1 MNLLVVESPAKAKTI
16 NKYLGNDF
24 EVIATVGH
32 FRDLAKKDGVKVTE
46 DYSDVELNWET
57 TSAGL
62 QMLENIEKKAEGY
75 EKIYLATDPDRE
87 GEAITWHLV
96 KSLEKKIDKNKFERI
111 TFNEITKNAVIKSFD
126 EARKV
131 DDNLVSAYLA
141 RRSLD
146 YLAGYS
152 LSPVLWRKMPGS
164 RSAGRV
170 QSVAVRLIYE
180 KEIEIEQFEPE
191 KFYKLNIH
199 GEVNGAKLD
208 TTITTLE
215 GQKVDKLFFKDEDL
229 ANKAKNYLNTN
240 NFFIKKIDEKTISR
254 KPKAPFNTSSLQ
266 QTANSQLNFSASQT
280 MTIAQG
286 LYMGVDINKE
296 TIALIT
302 YMRTDSITLSK
313 DSIDIIRE
321 NISKDYGSKYIPEK
335 AIEYKSRKK
344 NAQEAHEA
352 IRPTD
357 ISIKP
362 DDIKEFLNEDQFKLY
377 DLIWKRTIASQM
389 TSAETNQNTLKIECK
404 EQNITLKATLGKLI
418 FDGYKKVYNVQEE
431 DEEQIISLLD
441 NLKENDIY
449 KVDEVEVLESFTSP
463 PSRYTDASL
472 VKKLEELEIGR
483 PSTYASIIQTIV
495 NRGYVLKSGKSF
507 ILNDRGRVV
516 NVFLCNYFKKFLE
529 YKFTADLENQLDD
542 VAADKAEWKNI
553 VLNFWKDFEFFIN
566 EVMGKPNREV
576 IDVINDELSPVIF
589 KKIGGDV
596 DIKCSSW
603 ANLTKNCDG
612 NLGVKVGKMGGFIGC
627 SNYPDCKFTI
637 SIGAFVKEVNPKN
650 REGDEIITFPRTLGV
665 DADSKRD
672 IAVHLGPYGYYLQL
686 GKDTDEEKPKRV
698 TLPKSYD
705 QNTIGMNIASQLIKL
720 PITLGVYP
728 DTEEP
733 VIANIGAY
741 GPYVKYT
748 EKKMNNDIEI
758 NQDIFASLGKRFDV
772 LEITLEQAIELINI
786 KKNKPTN
793 KVREIGTLK
802 RRRQRANLYKGKSG
816 KYYFKI
822 GIMNYKIPPEF
833 DGENLTIEDVEKILK
848 TNR

>member
-57 TSAGL
+57 TTAGMK
-62 QMLENIEKKAEGY
+62 MLNSIEKKAEGY

-111 TFNEITKNAVIKSFD
+111 TFNEITKNAVINSFK
-126 EARKV
+126 ESRKV

-191 KFYKLNIH
+191 KFYKINVH
-199 GEVNGAKLD
+199 GEINGAKLD
-208 TTITTLE
+208 TSITSLD
-215 GQKVDKLFFKDEDL
+215 GQKVDKLFFKNEAL
-229 ANKAKNYLNTN
+229 SEKAKNYLNN
-240 NFFIKKIDEKTISR
+240 NKFFIRKIDEKTISR
-254 KPKAPFNTSSLQ
+254 KPKAPFNTSTLQ

-286 LYMGVDINKE
+286 LYMGIDINKE

-313 DSIDIIRE
+313 DSIDTIRK
-321 NISKDYGSKYIPEK
+321 NISEQYGDKYLPDK
-335 AIEYKSRKK
+335 PIEYKSRKK

-362 DDIKEFLNEDQFKLY
+362 ESIKDYLSEEQFKLY
-377 DLIWKRTIASQM
+377 DLIWKRTLASQM
-389 TSAETNQNTLKIECK
+389 TSAETNQNTLQIDCEEK
-404 EQNITLKATLGKLI
+404 NITLKATLGKLI
-418 FDGYKKVYNVQEE
+418 FDGYKKVYNLQED
-431 DEEQIISLLD
+431 DEEQIISLLE
-441 NLKENDIY
+441 NIKENDKYI
-449 KVDEVEVLESFTSP
+449 VSEVETLESYTSP

-576 IDVINDELSPVIF
+576 IDVINEELSPVIF
-589 KKIGGDV
+589 RKIGGDI

-603 ANLTKNCDG
+603 ANTENCEG

-627 SNYPDCKFTI
+627 SNYPECKFTI

-650 REGDEIITFPRTLGV
+650 REGDEIITFPRTLGI
-665 DADSKRD
+665 DADSKKE

-686 GKDTDEEKPKRV
+686 GKETDEDKPKRV

-720 PITLGVYP
+720 PITLGNFP
-728 DTEEP
+728 NSEDP

-741 GPYVKYT
+741 GPYVKY
-748 EKKMNNDIEI
+748 
-758 NQDIFASLGKRFDV
+758 QDIFASLGRKYDV
-772 LEITLEQAIELINI
+772 LEIDLDQAVELITI

-793 KVREIGTLK
+793 KVREIGVLK
-802 RRRQRANLYKGKSG
+802 RRKQRANLYKGKSG
-816 KYYFKI
+816 KFYFKI
-822 GIMNYKIPPEF
+822 GIMNYKIPPEY

-848 TNR
+848 ANR

>member
-57 TSAGL
+57 TTAGMK
-62 QMLENIEKKAEGY
+62 MLDSIEKKAEGY

-111 TFNEITKNAVIKSFD
+111 TFNEITKNAVINSFK
-126 EARKV
+126 ESRKV

-191 KFYKLNIH
+191 KFYKINVH
-199 GEVNGAKLD
+199 GEINGAKLD
-208 TTITTLE
+208 TSITSLD
-215 GQKVDKLFFKDEDL
+215 GQKVDKLFFKNEAL
-229 ANKAKNYLNTN
+229 AEKAKNYLNN
-240 NFFIKKIDEKTISR
+240 NKFFIRKIDEKTISR
-254 KPKAPFNTSSLQ
+254 KPKAPFNTSTLQ

-286 LYMGVDINKE
+286 LYMGIDINKE

-313 DSIDIIRE
+313 DSIDTIRK
-321 NISKDYGSKYIPEK
+321 NISEQYGDKYLPDK
-335 AIEYKSRKK
+335 PIEYKSRKK

-362 DDIKEFLNEDQFKLY
+362 ESIKDYLSEEQFKLY
-377 DLIWKRTIASQM
+377 DLIWKRTLASQM
-389 TSAETNQNTLKIECK
+389 TSAETNQNTLQIDCEEK
-404 EQNITLKATLGKLI
+404 NITLKATLGKLI
-418 FDGYKKVYNVQEE
+418 FDGYKKVYNLQED
-431 DEEQIISLLD
+431 DEEQIISLLE
-441 NLKENDIY
+441 NIKENDKYI
-449 KVDEVEVLESFTSP
+449 VSEVETLESYTSP

-576 IDVINDELSPVIF
+576 IDVINEELSPVIF
-589 KKIGGDV
+589 KKIGGDI

-603 ANLTKNCDG
+603 ANTENCEG

-627 SNYPDCKFTI
+627 SNYPECKFTI
-637 SIGAFVKEVNPKN
+637 SIGAFIKEVNPKN
-650 REGDEIITFPRTLGV
+650 REGDEIITFPRTLGI
-665 DADSKRD
+665 DADSKKE

-686 GKDTDEEKPKRV
+686 GKDTDEDKPKRV

-720 PITLGVYP
+720 PITLGNFP
-728 DTEEP
+728 NSEDP

-741 GPYVKYT
+741 GPYVKY
-748 EKKMNNDIEI
+748 
-758 NQDIFASLGKRFDV
+758 QDIFASLGRKYDV
-772 LEITLEQAIELINI
+772 LEINLDQAVELITI

-793 KVREIGTLK
+793 KVREIGVLK
-802 RRRQRANLYKGKSG
+802 RRKQRANLYKGKSG
-816 KYYFKI
+816 KFYFKI
-822 GIMNYKIPPEF
+822 GIMNYKIPPEY

-848 TNR
+848 ANR

>member
-57 TSAGL
+57 TTAGMK
-62 QMLENIEKKAEGY
+62 MLDSIEKKAEGY

-111 TFNEITKNAVIKSFD
+111 TFNEITKNAVINSFK
-126 EARKV
+126 ESRKV

-191 KFYKLNIH
+191 KFYKINVH
-199 GEVNGAKLD
+199 GEINGAKLD
-208 TTITTLE
+208 TSITSLD
-215 GQKVDKLFFKDEDL
+215 GQKVDKLFFKNEAL
-229 ANKAKNYLNTN
+229 AEKAKNYLNN
-240 NFFIKKIDEKTISR
+240 NKFFIRKIDEKTISR
-254 KPKAPFNTSSLQ
+254 KPKAPFNTSTLQ

-286 LYMGVDINKE
+286 LYMGIDINKE

-313 DSIDIIRE
+313 DSIDTIRK
-321 NISKDYGSKYIPEK
+321 NISEKYGDKYLPDK
-335 AIEYKSRKK
+335 PIEYKSRKK

-357 ISIKP
+357 ISIEP
-362 DDIKEFLNEDQFKLY
+362 ESIKDYLSEEQFKLY
-377 DLIWKRTIASQM
+377 DLIWKRTLASQM
-389 TSAETNQNTLKIECK
+389 TSAETNQNTLQIDCEEK
-404 EQNITLKATLGKLI
+404 NITLKATLGKLI
-418 FDGYKKVYNVQEE
+418 FDGYKKVYNLQED
-431 DEEQIISLLD
+431 DEEQIISLLE
-441 NLKENDIY
+441 NIKENDKYIVSE
-449 KVDEVEVLESFTSP
+449 VDTLESYTSP

-576 IDVINDELSPVIF
+576 IDVINEELSPVIF
-589 KKIGGDV
+589 KKIGGDI

-603 ANLTKNCDG
+603 ANTENCEG

-627 SNYPDCKFTI
+627 SNYPECKFTI

-650 REGDEIITFPRTLGV
+650 REGDEIITFPRTLGI
-665 DADSKRD
+665 DADSKKE

-686 GKDTDEEKPKRV
+686 GKETDEDKPKRV

-720 PITLGVYP
+720 PITLGNFP
-728 DTEEP
+728 NSEDP

-741 GPYVKYT
+741 GPYVKY
-748 EKKMNNDIEI
+748 
-758 NQDIFASLGKRFDV
+758 QDIFASLGRKYDV
-772 LEITLEQAIELINI
+772 LEIDLDQAVELITI

-793 KVREIGTLK
+793 KVREIGVLK
-802 RRRQRANLYKGKSG
+802 RRKQRANLYKGKSG
-816 KYYFKI
+816 KFYFKI
-822 GIMNYKIPPEF
+822 GIMNYKIPPEY

-848 TNR
+848 ANR

>member
-57 TSAGL
+57 TTAGMK
-62 QMLENIEKKAEGY
+62 MLDSIEKKAEGY

-111 TFNEITKNAVIKSFD
+111 TFNEITKNAVINSFK
-126 EARKV
+126 ESRKV

-191 KFYKLNIH
+191 KFYKINVH
-199 GEVNGAKLD
+199 GEINGAKLD
-208 TTITTLE
+208 TSITSLD
-215 GQKVDKLFFKDEDL
+215 GQKVDKLFFKNEAL
-229 ANKAKNYLNTN
+229 AEKAKNYLNN
-240 NFFIKKIDEKTISR
+240 NKFFIRKIDEKTISR
-254 KPKAPFNTSSLQ
+254 KPKAPFNTSTLQ

-286 LYMGVDINKE
+286 LYMGIDINKE

-313 DSIDIIRE
+313 DSIDTIRK
-321 NISKDYGSKYIPEK
+321 NISEQYGDKYLPDK
-335 AIEYKSRKK
+335 PIEYKSRKK

-362 DDIKEFLNEDQFKLY
+362 ESIKDYLSEEQFKLY
-377 DLIWKRTIASQM
+377 DLIWKRTLASQM
-389 TSAETNQNTLKIECK
+389 TSAETNQNTLQIDCEEK
-404 EQNITLKATLGKLI
+404 NITLKATLGKLI
-418 FDGYKKVYNVQEE
+418 FDGYKKVYNLQED
-431 DEEQIISLLD
+431 DEEQIISLLE
-441 NLKENDIY
+441 NIKENDKYI
-449 KVDEVEVLESFTSP
+449 VSEVETLESYTSP

-576 IDVINDELSPVIF
+576 IDVINEELSPVIF
-589 KKIGGDV
+589 KKIGGDI

-603 ANLTKNCDG
+603 ANTENCEG

-627 SNYPDCKFTI
+627 SNYPECKFTI

-650 REGDEIITFPRTLGV
+650 REGDEIITFPRTLGI
-665 DADSKRD
+665 DADSKKE

-686 GKDTDEEKPKRV
+686 GKDTDEDKPKRV

-720 PITLGVYP
+720 PITLGNFP
-728 DTEEP
+728 NSEDP
-733 VIANIGAY
+733 VVANIGAY
-741 GPYVKYT
+741 GPYVKY
-748 EKKMNNDIEI
+748 
-758 NQDIFASLGKRFDV
+758 QDIFASLGRKYDV
-772 LEITLEQAIELINI
+772 LEINLDQAVELITI

-793 KVREIGTLK
+793 KVREIGVLK
-802 RRRQRANLYKGKSG
+802 RRKQRANLYKGKSG
-816 KYYFKI
+816 KFYFKI
-822 GIMNYKIPPEF
+822 GIMNYKIPPEY

-848 TNR
+848 ANR

>member
-32 FRDLAKKDGVKVTE
+32 FRDLAKKDGVRVTE

-57 TSAGL
+57 TTAGL
-62 QMLENIEKKAEGY
+62 KMLENIEKKANGY

-96 KSLEKKIDKNKFERI
+96 KSLEKNIDRNKFKRI
-111 TFNEITKNAVIKSFD
+111 TFNEITKNAVIKSF
-126 EARKV
+126 EQARQV
-131 DDNLVSAYLA
+131 DNNLVSAYLA

-191 KFYKLNIH
+191 KFYKLNVYGQI
-199 GEVNGAKLD
+199 NGAKLE
-208 TTITTLE
+208 TSITTLD
-215 GQKVDKLFFKDEDL
+215 GQKVDKLFFKSEEL
-229 ANKAKNYLNTN
+229 ANKAKKYLNSN
-240 NFFIKKIDEKTISR
+240 NFFIKKIDEKTIFR
-254 KPKAPFNTSSLQ
+254 KPRAPFNTSTLQ

-313 DSIDIIRE
+313 DSISSIRE
-321 NISKDYGSKYIPEK
+321 NIEKDYGLKYLPK
-335 AIEYKSRKK
+335 DAIEYKSKKK

-362 DDIKEFLNEDQFKLY
+362 DDIKDSLSEEQFKLY

-389 TSAETNQNTLKIECK
+389 SNAETNQNTLQIECD
-404 EQNITLKATLGKLI
+404 ENNITLKATLGKLI
-418 FDGYKKVYNVQEE
+418 FDGYKKVYSLQEE
-431 DEEQIISLLD
+431 DEDQIVSLLE
-441 NLKENDIY
+441 NLKEKDKY
-449 KVDEVEVLESFTSP
+449 KVDDVEILESYTSP

-589 KKIGGDV
+589 KKIGGDI

-603 ANLTKNCDG
+603 ANTENCDG

-637 SIGAFVKEVNPKN
+637 SIGAFVKEINPKN
-650 REGDEIITFPRTLGV
+650 REGDEIITFPRTLGT
-665 DADSKRD
+665 DADSKKE

-698 TLPKSYD
+698 TLPKHYD

-720 PITLGVYP
+720 PITLGNYP
-728 DTEEP
+728 DSEEP

-741 GPYVKYT
+741 GPYVKY
-748 EKKMNNDIEI
+748 
-758 NQDIFASLGKRFDV
+758 QDIFASLGKRFDV
-772 LEITLEQAIELINI
+772 LEIDLDQAVELINI

-793 KVREIGTLK
+793 KVREIGVLK
-802 RRRQRANLYKGKSG
+802 RRRQKANLYKGKSG

-822 GIMNYKIPPEF
+822 GIMNYKIPAEY

>member
-16 NKYLGNDF
+16 NKYLGNNF

-57 TSAGL
+57 TTAGMK
-62 QMLENIEKKAEGY
+62 MLDSIEKKAEGY

-111 TFNEITKNAVIKSFD
+111 TFNEITKNAVINSFK
-126 EARKV
+126 ESRKV
-131 DDNLVSAYLA
+131 DVNLVSAYLA

-191 KFYKLNIH
+191 KFYKINVH
-199 GEVNGAKLD
+199 GEINGAKLD
-208 TTITTLE
+208 TSITSLD
-215 GQKVDKLFFKDEDL
+215 GQKVDKLFFKNEAL
-229 ANKAKNYLNTN
+229 AEKAKNYLNN
-240 NFFIKKIDEKTISR
+240 NKFFIRKIDEKTISR
-254 KPKAPFNTSSLQ
+254 KPKAPFNTSTLQ

-286 LYMGVDINKE
+286 LYMGIDINKE

-313 DSIDIIRE
+313 DSIDTIRK
-321 NISKDYGSKYIPEK
+321 NISEQYGDKYLPDK
-335 AIEYKSRKK
+335 PIEYKSRKK

-362 DDIKEFLNEDQFKLY
+362 ESIKDYLSEEQFKLY
-377 DLIWKRTIASQM
+377 DLIWKRTLASQM
-389 TSAETNQNTLKIECK
+389 TSAETNQNTLQIDCEEK
-404 EQNITLKATLGKLI
+404 NITLKATLGKLI
-418 FDGYKKVYNVQEE
+418 FDGYKKVYNLQED
-431 DEEQIISLLD
+431 DEEQIISLLE
-441 NLKENDIY
+441 NIKENDKYI
-449 KVDEVEVLESFTSP
+449 VSEVETLESYTSP

-576 IDVINDELSPVIF
+576 IDVINEELSPVIF
-589 KKIGGDV
+589 KKIGGDI

-603 ANLTKNCDG
+603 ANTENCEG

-627 SNYPDCKFTI
+627 SNYPECKFTI

-650 REGDEIITFPRTLGV
+650 REGDEIITFPRNLGI
-665 DADSKRD
+665 DADSKKE

-686 GKDTDEEKPKRV
+686 GKDTDEDKPKRV

-720 PITLGVYP
+720 PITLGNFP
-728 DTEEP
+728 NSEDP

-741 GPYVKYT
+741 GPYVKY
-748 EKKMNNDIEI
+748 
-758 NQDIFASLGKRFDV
+758 QDIFASLGRKYDV
-772 LEITLEQAIELINI
+772 LEIDLDQAVELITI

-793 KVREIGTLK
+793 KVREIGVLK
-802 RRRQRANLYKGKSG
+802 RRKQRANLYKGKSG
-816 KYYFKI
+816 KFYFKI
-822 GIMNYKIPPEF
+822 GIMNYKIPPEY

-848 TNR
+848 ANR

>member
-57 TSAGL
+57 TTAGMK
-62 QMLENIEKKAEGY
+62 MLDSIEKKAEGY

-111 TFNEITKNAVIKSFD
+111 TFNEITKNAVINSFK
-126 EARKV
+126 ESRKV

-191 KFYKLNIH
+191 KFYKINVH
-199 GEVNGAKLD
+199 GEINGAKLD
-208 TTITTLE
+208 TSITSLD
-215 GQKVDKLFFKDEDL
+215 GQKVDKLFFKNEAL
-229 ANKAKNYLNTN
+229 AEKAKNYLNN
-240 NFFIKKIDEKTISR
+240 NKFFIRKIDEKTISR
-254 KPKAPFNTSSLQ
+254 KPKAPFNTSTLQ

-286 LYMGVDINKE
+286 LYMGIDINKE

-313 DSIDIIRE
+313 DSIDTIRK
-321 NISKDYGSKYIPEK
+321 NISEQYGDKYLPDK
-335 AIEYKSRKK
+335 PIEYKSRKK

-362 DDIKEFLNEDQFKLY
+362 ESIKDYLSEEQFKLY
-377 DLIWKRTIASQM
+377 DLIWKRTLASQM
-389 TSAETNQNTLKIECK
+389 TSAETNQNTLQIDCEEK
-404 EQNITLKATLGKLI
+404 NITLKATLGKLI
-418 FDGYKKVYNVQEE
+418 FDGYKKVYNLQED
-431 DEEQIISLLD
+431 DEEQIISLLE
-441 NLKENDIY
+441 NIKENDKYI
-449 KVDEVEVLESFTSP
+449 VSEVETLESYTSP

-566 EVMGKPNREV
+566 EVMSKPNREV
-576 IDVINDELSPVIF
+576 IDVINEELSPVIF
-589 KKIGGDV
+589 KKIGGDI

-603 ANLTKNCDG
+603 ANTENCEG

-627 SNYPDCKFTI
+627 SNYPECKFTI

-650 REGDEIITFPRTLGV
+650 REGDEIITFPRTLGI
-665 DADSKRD
+665 DADSKKE

-686 GKDTDEEKPKRV
+686 GKDTDEDKPKRV

-720 PITLGVYP
+720 PITLGNFP
-728 DTEEP
+728 NSEDP

-741 GPYVKYT
+741 GPYVKY
-748 EKKMNNDIEI
+748 
-758 NQDIFASLGKRFDV
+758 QDIFASLGRKYDV
-772 LEITLEQAIELINI
+772 LEIDLDQAVELITI

-793 KVREIGTLK
+793 KVREIGVLK
-802 RRRQRANLYKGKSG
+802 RRKQRANLYKGKSG
-816 KYYFKI
+816 KFYFKI
-822 GIMNYKIPPEF
+822 GIMNYKIPPEY

-848 TNR
+848 ANR

>member
-57 TSAGL
+57 TTAGMK
-62 QMLENIEKKAEGY
+62 MLDSIEKKAEGY

-111 TFNEITKNAVIKSFD
+111 TFNEITKNAVINSFK
-126 EARKV
+126 ESRKV

-191 KFYKLNIH
+191 KFYKINVH
-199 GEVNGAKLD
+199 GEINGAKLD
-208 TTITTLE
+208 TSITSLD
-215 GQKVDKLFFKDEDL
+215 GQKVDKLFFKNEAL
-229 ANKAKNYLNTN
+229 AEKAKNYLNN
-240 NFFIKKIDEKTISR
+240 NKFFIRKIDEKTISR
-254 KPKAPFNTSSLQ
+254 KPKAPFNTSTLQ

-286 LYMGVDINKE
+286 LYMGIDINKE

-313 DSIDIIRE
+313 DSIDTIRK
-321 NISKDYGSKYIPEK
+321 NISEQYGDKYLPDK
-335 AIEYKSRKK
+335 PIEYKSRKK

-362 DDIKEFLNEDQFKLY
+362 ESIKDYLSEEQFKLY
-377 DLIWKRTIASQM
+377 DLIWKRTLASQM
-389 TSAETNQNTLKIECK
+389 TSAETNQNTLQIDCEEK
-404 EQNITLKATLGKLI
+404 NITLKATLGKLI
-418 FDGYKKVYNVQEE
+418 FDGYKKVYNLQED
-431 DEEQIISLLD
+431 DEEQIISLL
-441 NLKENDIY
+441 ENI
-449 KVDEVEVLESFTSP
+449 KVNDKYIVSEVETLESYTSP

-576 IDVINDELSPVIF
+576 IDVINEELSPVIF
-589 KKIGGDV
+589 KKIGGDI

-603 ANLTKNCDG
+603 ANTENCEG

-627 SNYPDCKFTI
+627 SNYPECKFTI

-650 REGDEIITFPRTLGV
+650 REGDEIITFPRTLGI
-665 DADSKRD
+665 DADSKKE

-686 GKDTDEEKPKRV
+686 GKETDEDKPKRV

-720 PITLGVYP
+720 PITLGNFP
-728 DTEEP
+728 NSEDP

-741 GPYVKYT
+741 GPYVKY
-748 EKKMNNDIEI
+748 
-758 NQDIFASLGKRFDV
+758 QDIFASLGRKYDV
-772 LEITLEQAIELINI
+772 LEINLDQAVELITI

-793 KVREIGTLK
+793 KVREIGVLK
-802 RRRQRANLYKGKSG
+802 RRKQKANLYKGKSG
-816 KYYFKI
+816 KFYFKI
-822 GIMNYKIPPEF
+822 GIMNYKIPPEY

-848 TNR
+848 ANR

>member
-57 TSAGL
+57 TTAGIK
-62 QMLENIEKKAEGY
+62 MLDSIEKKAEGY

-111 TFNEITKNAVIKSFD
+111 TFNEITKNAVINSFK
-126 EARKV
+126 ESRKV

-191 KFYKLNIH
+191 KFYKINVH
-199 GEVNGAKLD
+199 GEINGAKLD
-208 TTITTLE
+208 TSITSLD
-215 GQKVDKLFFKDEDL
+215 GQKVDKLFFKNEAL
-229 ANKAKNYLNTN
+229 AEKAKNYLNN
-240 NFFIKKIDEKTISR
+240 NKFFIRKIDEKTISR
-254 KPKAPFNTSSLQ
+254 KPKAPFNTSTLQ

-286 LYMGVDINKE
+286 LYMGIDINKE

-313 DSIDIIRE
+313 DSIDTIRK
-321 NISKDYGSKYIPEK
+321 NISEQYGDKYLPDK
-335 AIEYKSRKK
+335 PIEYKSRKK

-362 DDIKEFLNEDQFKLY
+362 ESIKDYLSEEQFKLY
-377 DLIWKRTIASQM
+377 DLIWKRTLASQM
-389 TSAETNQNTLKIECK
+389 TSAETNQNTLQIDCEEK
-404 EQNITLKATLGKLI
+404 NITLKATLGKLI
-418 FDGYKKVYNVQEE
+418 FDGYKKVYNLQED
-431 DEEQIISLLD
+431 DEEQIISLLE
-441 NLKENDIY
+441 NIKENDKYI
-449 KVDEVEVLESFTSP
+449 VSEVETLESYTSP

-576 IDVINDELSPVIF
+576 IDVINEELSPVIF
-589 KKIGGDV
+589 KKIGGDI

-603 ANLTKNCDG
+603 ANTENCEG

-627 SNYPDCKFTI
+627 SNYPECKFTI

-650 REGDEIITFPRTLGV
+650 REGDEIITFPRTLGI
-665 DADSKRD
+665 DADSKKE

-686 GKDTDEEKPKRV
+686 GKDTDEDKPKRV

-720 PITLGVYP
+720 PITLGNFP
-728 DTEEP
+728 NSEDP

-741 GPYVKYT
+741 GPYVKY
-748 EKKMNNDIEI
+748 
-758 NQDIFASLGKRFDV
+758 QDIFASLGRKYDV
-772 LEITLEQAIELINI
+772 LEIDLDQAVELITI

-793 KVREIGTLK
+793 KVREIGVLK
-802 RRRQRANLYKGKSG
+802 RRKQRANLYKGKSG
-816 KYYFKI
+816 KFYFKI
-822 GIMNYKIPPEF
+822 GIMNYKIPPEY

-848 TNR
+848 ANR

>member
-16 NKYLGNDF
+16 NKYLGSDF

-57 TSAGL
+57 TAAGL
-62 QMLENIEKKAEGY
+62 KMLENIEKKANGY

-96 KSLEKKIDKNKFERI
+96 KSLEKNIDRNKFKRI

-126 EARKV
+126 QARQV
-131 DDNLVSAYLA
+131 DNNLVSAYLA

-191 KFYKLNIH
+191 KFYKLNVH
-199 GEVNGAKLD
+199 GQINGAKLE
-208 TTITTLE
+208 TSITTLD
-215 GQKVDKLFFKDEDL
+215 GQKVDKLFFKSEEL
-229 ANKAKNYLNTN
+229 ANKAKKYLTSN
-240 NFFIKKIDEKTISR
+240 NFFIKKIDEKTIFR
-254 KPKAPFNTSSLQ
+254 KPRAPFNTSTLQ

-313 DSIDIIRE
+313 DSISSIRE
-321 NISKDYGSKYIPEK
+321 NIEKDYGLKYLPK
-335 AIEYKSRKK
+335 DAIEYKSKKK

-362 DDIKEFLNEDQFKLY
+362 DDIKDSLSEEQFKLY

-389 TSAETNQNTLKIECK
+389 SNAETNQNTLQIECD
-404 EQNITLKATLGKLI
+404 ENNITLKATLGKLI
-418 FDGYKKVYNVQEE
+418 FDGYKKVYSLQEE
-431 DEEQIISLLD
+431 DEDQIVSLLE
-441 NLKENDIY
+441 NLKEKDKY
-449 KVDEVEVLESFTSP
+449 KVDDVEILESYTSP

-589 KKIGGDV
+589 KKIGGDI

-603 ANLTKNCDG
+603 ANTENCDG

-637 SIGAFVKEVNPKN
+637 SIGAFVKEINPKN
-650 REGDEIITFPRTLGV
+650 REGDEIITFPRTLGT
-665 DADSKRD
+665 DADSKKE

-698 TLPKSYD
+698 TLPKHYD

-720 PITLGVYP
+720 PITLGNYP
-728 DTEEP
+728 DSEEP

-741 GPYVKYT
+741 GPYVKY
-748 EKKMNNDIEI
+748 
-758 NQDIFASLGKRFDV
+758 QDIFASLGKRFDV
-772 LEITLEQAIELINI
+772 LEIDLDQAVELINI

-793 KVREIGTLK
+793 KVREIGVLK
-802 RRRQRANLYKGKSG
+802 RRRQKANLYKGKSG

-822 GIMNYKIPPEF
+822 GIMNYKIPAEY

>member
-57 TSAGL
+57 TTAGMK
-62 QMLENIEKKAEGY
+62 MLDSIEKKAEGY

-111 TFNEITKNAVIKSFD
+111 TFNEITKNAVINSFK
-126 EARKV
+126 ESRKV

-191 KFYKLNIH
+191 KFYKINVH
-199 GEVNGAKLD
+199 GEINGAKLD
-208 TTITTLE
+208 TSITSLD
-215 GQKVDKLFFKDEDL
+215 GQKVDKLFFKNEAL
-229 ANKAKNYLNTN
+229 AEKAKNYLNFN
-240 NFFIKKIDEKTISR
+240 KFFIRKIDEKTISR
-254 KPKAPFNTSSLQ
+254 KPKAPFNTSTLQ

-286 LYMGVDINKE
+286 LYMGIDINKE

-313 DSIDIIRE
+313 DSIDIIRK
-321 NISKDYGSKYIPEK
+321 NISDEYDDKYLPDK
-335 AIEYKSRKK
+335 PIEYKSRKK

-362 DDIKEFLNEDQFKLY
+362 ESIKDYLSEEQFKLY
-377 DLIWKRTIASQM
+377 DLIWKRTLASQM
-389 TSAETNQNTLKIECK
+389 TSAETNQNTLQIDCEEK
-404 EQNITLKATLGKLI
+404 NITLKATLGKLI
-418 FDGYKKVYNVQEE
+418 FDGYKKVYNLQDD
-431 DEEQIISLLD
+431 DEEQIISLLE
-441 NLKENDIY
+441 NIKENDKYI
-449 KVDEVEVLESFTSP
+449 VGEVETLESYTSP

-576 IDVINDELSPVIF
+576 IDVINEELSPVIF
-589 KKIGGDV
+589 RKIGGDI

-603 ANLTKNCDG
+603 ANTENCEG

-627 SNYPDCKFTI
+627 SNYPECKFTI

-650 REGDEIITFPRTLGV
+650 REGDDIITFPRTLGM
-665 DADSKRD
+665 DADSKKE

-686 GKDTDEEKPKRV
+686 GKETDEDKPKRV

-720 PITLGVYP
+720 PITLGNFP
-728 DTEEP
+728 NSEDP

-741 GPYVKYT
+741 GPYVKC
-748 EKKMNNDIEI
+748 
-758 NQDIFASLGKRFDV
+758 QDIFASLGRKYDV
-772 LEITLEQAIELINI
+772 LEINLDQAVELITI

-793 KVREIGTLK
+793 KVREIGVLK
-802 RRRQRANLYKGKSG
+802 RRKQRANLYKGKSG
-816 KYYFKI
+816 KFYFKI
-822 GIMNYKIPPEF
+822 GIMNYKIPPEY

-848 TNR
+848 ANR

>member
-46 DYSDVELNWET
+46 DYSDVELSWET
-57 TSAGL
+57 TTAGMK
-62 QMLENIEKKAEGY
+62 MLDSIEKKAEGY

-111 TFNEITKNAVIKSFD
+111 TFNEITKNAVINSFK
-126 EARKV
+126 ESRKV

-191 KFYKLNIH
+191 KFYKINVH
-199 GEVNGAKLD
+199 GEINGAKLD
-208 TTITTLE
+208 TSITSLD
-215 GQKVDKLFFKDEDL
+215 GQKVDKLFFKNEAL
-229 ANKAKNYLNTN
+229 AEKAKNYLNN
-240 NFFIKKIDEKTISR
+240 NKFFIRKIDEKTISR
-254 KPKAPFNTSSLQ
+254 KPKAPFNTSTLQ

-286 LYMGVDINKE
+286 LYMGIDINKE

-313 DSIDIIRE
+313 DSIDTIRK
-321 NISKDYGSKYIPEK
+321 NISDEYGDKYLPDK
-335 AIEYKSRKK
+335 PIEYKSRKK

-362 DDIKEFLNEDQFKLY
+362 ESIKDYLSEEQFKLY
-377 DLIWKRTIASQM
+377 DLIWKRTLASQM
-389 TSAETNQNTLKIECK
+389 TSAETNQNTLQIDCEEK
-404 EQNITLKATLGKLI
+404 NITLKATLGKLI
-418 FDGYKKVYNVQEE
+418 FDGYKKVYNLQED
-431 DEEQIISLLD
+431 DEEQIISLLE
-441 NLKENDIY
+441 NIKENDKYI
-449 KVDEVEVLESFTSP
+449 VSEVETLESYTSP

-576 IDVINDELSPVIF
+576 IDVINEELSPVIF
-589 KKIGGDV
+589 KKIGGDI

-603 ANLTKNCDG
+603 ANTENCEG

-627 SNYPDCKFTI
+627 SNYPECKFTI

-650 REGDEIITFPRTLGV
+650 REGDEIITFPRTLGI
-665 DADSKRD
+665 DADSKKE

-686 GKDTDEEKPKRV
+686 GKETDEDKPKRV

-720 PITLGVYP
+720 PITLGNFPNSEY
-728 DTEEP
+728 P
-733 VIANIGAY
+733 VITNIGAY
-741 GPYVKYT
+741 GPYVKC
-748 EKKMNNDIEI
+748 
-758 NQDIFASLGKRFDV
+758 QDIFASLGRKYDV
-772 LEITLEQAIELINI
+772 LEIDLDQAVELITI

-793 KVREIGTLK
+793 KVREIGVLK
-802 RRRQRANLYKGKSG
+802 RRKQRANLYKGKSG
-816 KYYFKI
+816 KFYFKI
-822 GIMNYKIPPEF
+822 GIMNYKIPPEY

-848 TNR
+848 ANR

>member
-16 NKYLGNDF
+16 NKYLGSDF

-32 FRDLAKKDGVKVTE
+32 FRDLAKKDGVRVTE

-57 TSAGL
+57 TTAGL
-62 QMLENIEKKAEGY
+62 KMLENIEKKANGY

-96 KSLEKKIDKNKFERI
+96 KSLEKNIDRNKFKRI

-126 EARKV
+126 QARQV
-131 DDNLVSAYLA
+131 DNNLVSAYLA

-191 KFYKLNIH
+191 KFYKLNVYGQI
-199 GEVNGAKLD
+199 NGAKLE
-208 TTITTLE
+208 TSITTLD
-215 GQKVDKLFFKDEDL
+215 GQKVDKLFFKSEEL
-229 ANKAKNYLNTN
+229 ANKAKKYLNSN
-240 NFFIKKIDEKTISR
+240 NFFIKKIDEKTIFR
-254 KPKAPFNTSSLQ
+254 KPRAPFNTSTLQ

-313 DSIDIIRE
+313 DSISSIRE
-321 NISKDYGSKYIPEK
+321 NIEKDYGLKYLPK
-335 AIEYKSRKK
+335 DAIEYKSKKK

-362 DDIKEFLNEDQFKLY
+362 DDIKDSLSEEQFKLY

-389 TSAETNQNTLKIECK
+389 SNAETNQNTLQIECD
-404 EQNITLKATLGKLI
+404 ENNITLKATLGKLI
-418 FDGYKKVYNVQEE
+418 FDGYKKVYSLQEE
-431 DEEQIISLLD
+431 DEDQIVTLLE
-441 NLKENDIY
+441 NLKEKDKY
-449 KVDEVEVLESFTSP
+449 KVDDVEILESYTSP

-589 KKIGGDV
+589 KKIGGDI

-603 ANLTKNCDG
+603 ANTENCDG

-637 SIGAFVKEVNPKN
+637 SIGAFVKEINPKN
-650 REGDEIITFPRTLGV
+650 REGDEIITFPRTLGT
-665 DADSKRD
+665 DADSKKE

-698 TLPKSYD
+698 TLPKHYD

-720 PITLGVYP
+720 PITLGNYP
-728 DTEEP
+728 DSEEP

-741 GPYVKYT
+741 GPYVKY
-748 EKKMNNDIEI
+748 
-758 NQDIFASLGKRFDV
+758 QDIFASLGKRFDV
-772 LEITLEQAIELINI
+772 LEIDLDQAVELINI

-793 KVREIGTLK
+793 KVREIGVLK
-802 RRRQRANLYKGKSG
+802 RRRQKANLYKGKSG

-822 GIMNYKIPPEF
+822 GIMNYKIPAEY

>member
-16 NKYLGNDF
+16 NKYLGSDF

-32 FRDLAKKDGVKVTE
+32 FRDLAKKDGVRVTE

-57 TSAGL
+57 TTAGL
-62 QMLENIEKKAEGY
+62 KMLENIEKKANGY

-96 KSLEKKIDKNKFERI
+96 KSLEKNIDRNKFKRI
-111 TFNEITKNAVIKSFD
+111 TFNEITKNAVIKSF
-126 EARKV
+126 EQARQV
-131 DDNLVSAYLA
+131 DNNLVSAYLA

-191 KFYKLNIH
+191 KFYKLNVYGQI
-199 GEVNGAKLD
+199 NGAKLE
-208 TTITTLE
+208 TSITTLD
-215 GQKVDKLFFKDEDL
+215 GQKVDKLFFKSEEL
-229 ANKAKNYLNTN
+229 ANKAKKYLNSN
-240 NFFIKKIDEKTISR
+240 NFFIKKIDEKTIFR
-254 KPKAPFNTSSLQ
+254 KPRAPFNTSTLQ

-313 DSIDIIRE
+313 DSISSIRE
-321 NISKDYGSKYIPEK
+321 NIEKDYGLKYLPK
-335 AIEYKSRKK
+335 DAIEYKSKKK

-362 DDIKEFLNEDQFKLY
+362 DDIKDSLSEEQFKLY

-389 TSAETNQNTLKIECK
+389 SNAETNQNTLQIECD
-404 EQNITLKATLGKLI
+404 ENNITLKATLGKLI
-418 FDGYKKVYNVQEE
+418 FDGYKKVYSLQEE
-431 DEEQIISLLD
+431 DEDQIVSLLE
-441 NLKENDIY
+441 NLKEKDKY
-449 KVDEVEVLESFTSP
+449 KVDDVEILESYTSP

-589 KKIGGDV
+589 KKIGGDI

-603 ANLTKNCDG
+603 ANTENCDG

-637 SIGAFVKEVNPKN
+637 SIGAFVKEINPKN
-650 REGDEIITFPRTLGV
+650 REGDEIITFPRTLGT
-665 DADSKRD
+665 DADSKKE

-698 TLPKSYD
+698 TLPKHYD

-720 PITLGVYP
+720 PITLGNYP
-728 DTEEP
+728 DSEEP

-741 GPYVKYT
+741 GPYVKY
-748 EKKMNNDIEI
+748 
-758 NQDIFASLGKRFDV
+758 QDIFASLGKRFDV
-772 LEITLEQAIELINI
+772 LEIGLEQAVELINI

-793 KVREIGTLK
+793 KVREIGVLK
-802 RRRQRANLYKGKSG
+802 RRRQKANLYKGKSG

-822 GIMNYKIPPEF
+822 GIMNYKIPAEY

>member
-57 TSAGL
+57 TTAGMK
-62 QMLENIEKKAEGY
+62 MLDSIEKKAEGY

-111 TFNEITKNAVIKSFD
+111 TFNEITKNAVINSFK
-126 EARKV
+126 ESRKV

-191 KFYKLNIH
+191 KFYKINVH
-199 GEVNGAKLD
+199 GEINGAKLD
-208 TTITTLE
+208 TSITSLD
-215 GQKVDKLFFKDEDL
+215 GQKVDKLFFKNEAL
-229 ANKAKNYLNTN
+229 AEKAKNYLNN
-240 NFFIKKIDEKTISR
+240 NKFFIRKIDEKTISR
-254 KPKAPFNTSSLQ
+254 KPKAPFNTSTLQ

-286 LYMGVDINKE
+286 LYMGIDINKE

-313 DSIDIIRE
+313 DSIDTIRK
-321 NISKDYGSKYIPEK
+321 NISEQYGDKYLPDK
-335 AIEYKSRKK
+335 PIEYKSRKK

-362 DDIKEFLNEDQFKLY
+362 ESIKDYLSEEQFKLY
-377 DLIWKRTIASQM
+377 DLIWKRTLASQM
-389 TSAETNQNTLKIECK
+389 TSAETNQNTLQIDCEEK
-404 EQNITLKATLGKLI
+404 NITLKATLGKLI
-418 FDGYKKVYNVQEE
+418 FDGYKKVYNLQED
-431 DEEQIISLLD
+431 DEEQIISLLE
-441 NLKENDIY
+441 NIKENDKYI
-449 KVDEVEVLESFTSP
+449 VSEVETLESYTSP

-576 IDVINDELSPVIF
+576 IDVINEELSPVIF
-589 KKIGGDV
+589 KKIGGDI

-603 ANLTKNCDG
+603 ANTENCEG

-627 SNYPDCKFTI
+627 SNYPECKFTI

-650 REGDEIITFPRTLGV
+650 REGDEIITFPRTLGI
-665 DADSKRD
+665 DADSKKE

-686 GKDTDEEKPKRV
+686 GKDTDEDKPKRV

-720 PITLGVYP
+720 PITLGNFP
-728 DTEEP
+728 NSEDP

-741 GPYVKYT
+741 GPYVKY
-748 EKKMNNDIEI
+748 
-758 NQDIFASLGKRFDV
+758 QDIFASLGRKYDV
-772 LEITLEQAIELINI
+772 LEIGLDQAVELITI

-793 KVREIGTLK
+793 KVREIGVLK
-802 RRRQRANLYKGKSG
+802 RRKQRANLYKGKSG
-816 KYYFKI
+816 KFYFKI
-822 GIMNYKIPPEF
+822 GIMNYKIPPEY

-848 TNR
+848 ANR

>member
-57 TSAGL
+57 TTAGMK
-62 QMLENIEKKAEGY
+62 MLDSIEKKAEGY

-111 TFNEITKNAVIKSFD
+111 TFNEITKNAVINSFK
-126 EARKV
+126 ESRKV

-191 KFYKLNIH
+191 KFYKINVH
-199 GEVNGAKLD
+199 GEINGAKLD
-208 TTITTLE
+208 TSITSLD
-215 GQKVDKLFFKDEDL
+215 GQKVDKLFFKNGAL
-229 ANKAKNYLNTN
+229 AEKAKNYLNN
-240 NFFIKKIDEKTISR
+240 NKFFIRKIDEKTISR
-254 KPKAPFNTSSLQ
+254 KPKAPFNTSTLQ

-286 LYMGVDINKE
+286 LYMGIDINKE

-313 DSIDIIRE
+313 DSIDTIRK
-321 NISKDYGSKYIPEK
+321 NISEQYGDKYLPDK
-335 AIEYKSRKK
+335 PIEYKSRKK

-362 DDIKEFLNEDQFKLY
+362 ESIKDYLSEEQFKLY
-377 DLIWKRTIASQM
+377 DLIWKRTLASQM
-389 TSAETNQNTLKIECK
+389 TSAETNQNTLQIDCEEK
-404 EQNITLKATLGKLI
+404 NITLKATLGKLI
-418 FDGYKKVYNVQEE
+418 FDGYKKVYNLQED
-431 DEEQIISLLD
+431 DEEQIISLLE
-441 NLKENDIY
+441 NIKENDKYI
-449 KVDEVEVLESFTSP
+449 VSEVETLESYTSP

-576 IDVINDELSPVIF
+576 IDVINEELSPVIF
-589 KKIGGDV
+589 KKIGGDI

-603 ANLTKNCDG
+603 ANTENCEG

-627 SNYPDCKFTI
+627 SNYPECKFTI

-650 REGDEIITFPRTLGV
+650 REGDEIITFPRTLGI
-665 DADSKRD
+665 DADSKKE

-686 GKDTDEEKPKRV
+686 GKDTDEDKPKRV

-720 PITLGVYP
+720 PITLGNFP
-728 DTEEP
+728 NSEDP

-741 GPYVKYT
+741 GPYVKY
-748 EKKMNNDIEI
+748 
-758 NQDIFASLGKRFDV
+758 QDIFASLGRKYDV
-772 LEITLEQAIELINI
+772 LEINLDQAVELITI

-793 KVREIGTLK
+793 KVREIGVLK
-802 RRRQRANLYKGKSG
+802 RRKQRANLYKGKSG
-816 KYYFKI
+816 KFYFKI
-822 GIMNYKIPPEF
+822 GIMNYKIPPEY

-848 TNR
+848 ANR

>member
-57 TSAGL
+57 TAAGL
-62 QMLENIEKKAEGY
+62 KMLDGIEKKAEGY

-96 KSLEKKIDKNKFERI
+96 KSLEKKVDKNKFERI

-191 KFYKLNIH
+191 KFYKINVN
-199 GEVNGAKLD
+199 GEINGAKLD
-208 TTITTLE
+208 TSITSLE
-215 GQKVDKLFFKDEDL
+215 GEKVDKLFFRDEAL
-229 ANKAKNYLNTN
+229 ANKAKNYLKSNS
-240 NFFIKKIDEKTISR
+240 FFIRKIDERTISR
-254 KPKAPFNTSSLQ
+254 KPKAPFNTSTLQ

-286 LYMGVDINKE
+286 LYMGIDINKE

-313 DSIDIIRE
+313 DSIDTIRE
-321 NISKDYGSKYIPEK
+321 NISKEYGDKYLPDK
-335 AIEYKSRKK
+335 PIEYKSRKK

-362 DDIKEFLNEDQFKLY
+362 EDIKDFLNEEQFKLY

-389 TSAETNQNTLKIECK
+389 TSAETNQNTLQIDCEEK
-404 EQNITLKATLGKLI
+404 NITLKATLGKLI
-418 FDGYKKVYNVQEE
+418 FDGYKKVYNLQED
-431 DEEQIISLLD
+431 DEEQIISLLE
-441 NLKENDIY
+441 NIKENDKYI
-449 KVDEVEVLESFTSP
+449 VNEVEALESFTSP

-589 KKIGGDV
+589 RKIGGDI

-603 ANLTKNCDG
+603 ANTENCEG

-627 SNYPDCKFTI
+627 SNYPECKFTI

-650 REGDEIITFPRTLGV
+650 REGDEIITFPRILGI
-665 DADSKRD
+665 DADSKKE

-686 GKDTDEEKPKRV
+686 GKETDEDKPKRV

-720 PITLGVYP
+720 PITLGNFP
-728 DTEEP
+728 DSEDP
-733 VIANIGAY
+733 VVVNIGAY
-741 GPYVKYT
+741 GPYVKY
-748 EKKMNNDIEI
+748 
-758 NQDIFASLGKRFDV
+758 QDIYASLGRKYDV
-772 LEITLEQAIELINI
+772 LEIGLDQAVELITI

-793 KVREIGTLK
+793 KVREIGILK
-802 RRRQRANLYKGKSG
+802 RRKQRANLYRGKSG

-822 GIMNYKIPPEF
+822 GIMNYKIPPEY

-848 TNR
+848 ASR

>member
-57 TSAGL
+57 TTAGMK
-62 QMLENIEKKAEGY
+62 MLDSIEKKAEGY

-111 TFNEITKNAVIKSFD
+111 TFNEITKNAVINSFK
-126 EARKV
+126 ESRKV

-191 KFYKLNIH
+191 KFFKINVH
-199 GEVNGAKLD
+199 GEINGAKLD
-208 TTITTLE
+208 TSITSLD
-215 GQKVDKLFFKDEDL
+215 GQKVDKLFFKNEAL
-229 ANKAKNYLNTN
+229 AEKAKNYLNN
-240 NFFIKKIDEKTISR
+240 NKFFIRKIDEKTISR
-254 KPKAPFNTSSLQ
+254 KPKAPFNTSTLQ

-286 LYMGVDINKE
+286 LYMGIDINKE

-313 DSIDIIRE
+313 DSIDTIRK
-321 NISKDYGSKYIPEK
+321 NISEQYGDKYLPDK
-335 AIEYKSRKK
+335 PIEYKSRKK

-362 DDIKEFLNEDQFKLY
+362 ESIKDYLSEEQFKLY
-377 DLIWKRTIASQM
+377 DLIWKRTLASQM
-389 TSAETNQNTLKIECK
+389 TSAETNQNTLQIDCEEK
-404 EQNITLKATLGKLI
+404 NITLKATLGKLI
-418 FDGYKKVYNVQEE
+418 FDGYKKVYNLQED
-431 DEEQIISLLD
+431 DEEQIISLLE
-441 NLKENDIY
+441 NIKENDKYI
-449 KVDEVEVLESFTSP
+449 VSEVETLESYTSP

-553 VLNFWKDFEFFIN
+553 VLNFWRDFEFFIN

-576 IDVINDELSPVIF
+576 IDVINEELSPVIF
-589 KKIGGDV
+589 KKIGGDI

-603 ANLTKNCDG
+603 ANTENCEG

-627 SNYPDCKFTI
+627 SNYPECKFTI

-650 REGDEIITFPRTLGV
+650 REGDEIITFPRTLGI
-665 DADSKRD
+665 DADSKKE

-686 GKDTDEEKPKRV
+686 GKETDEDKPKRV

-720 PITLGVYP
+720 PITLGNFP
-728 DTEEP
+728 NSEDP

-741 GPYVKYT
+741 GPYVKY
-748 EKKMNNDIEI
+748 
-758 NQDIFASLGKRFDV
+758 QDIFASLGRKYDV
-772 LEITLEQAIELINI
+772 LEIGLDQAVELITI

-793 KVREIGTLK
+793 KVREIGVLK
-802 RRRQRANLYKGKSG
+802 RRKQRANLYKGKSG
-816 KYYFKI
+816 KFYFKI
-822 GIMNYKIPPEF
+822 GIMNYKIPPEY

-848 TNR
+848 ANR

>member
-57 TSAGL
+57 TTAGMK
-62 QMLENIEKKAEGY
+62 MLDSIEKKAEGY

-111 TFNEITKNAVIKSFD
+111 TFNEITKNAVINSFK
-126 EARKV
+126 ESRKV

-191 KFYKLNIH
+191 KFYKINVH
-199 GEVNGAKLD
+199 GEINGAKLD
-208 TTITTLE
+208 TSITSLD
-215 GQKVDKLFFKDEDL
+215 GQKVDKLFFKNEAL
-229 ANKAKNYLNTN
+229 AEKAKNYLNN
-240 NFFIKKIDEKTISR
+240 NKFFIRKIDEKTISR
-254 KPKAPFNTSSLQ
+254 KPKAPFNTSTLQ

-286 LYMGVDINKE
+286 LYMGIDINKE

-313 DSIDIIRE
+313 DSIDTIRK
-321 NISKDYGSKYIPEK
+321 NISDEYGDKYLPDK
-335 AIEYKSRKK
+335 PIEYKSRKK

-362 DDIKEFLNEDQFKLY
+362 ESIKDYLSEEQFKLY
-377 DLIWKRTIASQM
+377 DLIWKRTLASQM
-389 TSAETNQNTLKIECK
+389 TSAETNQNTLQIDCEEK
-404 EQNITLKATLGKLI
+404 NITLKATLGKLI
-418 FDGYKKVYNVQEE
+418 FDGYKKVYNLQED
-431 DEEQIISLLD
+431 DEEQIISLLE
-441 NLKENDIY
+441 NIKENDKYI
-449 KVDEVEVLESFTSP
+449 VSEVETLESYTSP

-576 IDVINDELSPVIF
+576 IDVINEELSPVIF
-589 KKIGGDV
+589 KKIGGDI

-603 ANLTKNCDG
+603 ANTENCEG

-627 SNYPDCKFTI
+627 SNYPECKFTI

-650 REGDEIITFPRTLGV
+650 REGDEIITFPRTLGI
-665 DADSKRD
+665 DADSKKE

-686 GKDTDEEKPKRV
+686 GKDTDEDKPKRV

-720 PITLGVYP
+720 PITLGNFP
-728 DTEEP
+728 NSEDP

-741 GPYVKYT
+741 GPYVKY
-748 EKKMNNDIEI
+748 
-758 NQDIFASLGKRFDV
+758 QDIFASLGRKYDV
-772 LEITLEQAIELINI
+772 LEINLDQAVELITI

-793 KVREIGTLK
+793 KVREIGVLK
-802 RRRQRANLYKGKSG
+802 RRKQRANLYKGKSG
-816 KYYFKI
+816 KFYFKI
-822 GIMNYKIPPEF
+822 GIMNYKIPPEY

-848 TNR
+848 ANR

>member
-57 TSAGL
+57 TTAGMK
-62 QMLENIEKKAEGY
+62 MLDSIEKKAEGY

-111 TFNEITKNAVIKSFD
+111 TFNEITKNAVINSFK
-126 EARKV
+126 ESRKV

-191 KFYKLNIH
+191 KFYKINVH
-199 GEVNGAKLD
+199 GEINGAKLD
-208 TTITTLE
+208 TSITSLD
-215 GQKVDKLFFKDEDL
+215 GQKVDKLFFKNEAL
-229 ANKAKNYLNTN
+229 AEKAKNYLNN
-240 NFFIKKIDEKTISR
+240 NKFFIRSINEKTISR
-254 KPKAPFNTSSLQ
+254 KPKAPFNTSTLQ

-286 LYMGVDINKE
+286 LYMGIDINKE

-313 DSIDIIRE
+313 DSIDTIRK
-321 NISKDYGSKYIPEK
+321 NISEQYGDKYLPDK
-335 AIEYKSRKK
+335 PIEYKSRKK

-362 DDIKEFLNEDQFKLY
+362 ESIKDYLSEEQFKLY
-377 DLIWKRTIASQM
+377 DLIWKRTLASQM
-389 TSAETNQNTLKIECK
+389 TSAETNQNTLQIDCEEK
-404 EQNITLKATLGKLI
+404 NITLKATLGKLI
-418 FDGYKKVYNVQEE
+418 FDGYKKVYNLQDD
-431 DEEQIISLLD
+431 DEEQIISLLE
-441 NLKENDIY
+441 NIKENDKYI
-449 KVDEVEVLESFTSP
+449 VNEVETLESYTSP

-576 IDVINDELSPVIF
+576 IDVINEELSPVIF
-589 KKIGGDV
+589 KKIGGDI

-603 ANLTKNCDG
+603 ANTENCEG

-627 SNYPDCKFTI
+627 SNYPECKFTI

-650 REGDEIITFPRTLGV
+650 REGDEIITFPRTLGI
-665 DADSKRD
+665 DADSKKE

-686 GKDTDEEKPKRV
+686 GKETDEDKPKRV

-720 PITLGVYP
+720 PITLGNFP
-728 DTEEP
+728 NSEDP

-741 GPYVKYT
+741 GPYVKY
-748 EKKMNNDIEI
+748 
-758 NQDIFASLGKRFDV
+758 QDIFASLGRKYDV
-772 LEITLEQAIELINI
+772 LEINLDQAVELITI

-793 KVREIGTLK
+793 KVREIGVLK
-802 RRRQRANLYKGKSG
+802 RRKQRANLYKGKSG
-816 KYYFKI
+816 KFYFKI
-822 GIMNYKIPPEF
+822 GIMNYKIPPEY

-848 TNR
+848 ANR

>member
-1 MNLLVVESPAKAKTI
+1 
-16 NKYLGNDF
+16 
-24 EVIATVGH
+24 
-32 FRDLAKKDGVKVTE
+32 
-46 DYSDVELNWET
+46 
-57 TSAGL
+57 
-62 QMLENIEKKAEGY
+62 
-75 EKIYLATDPDRE
+75 
-87 GEAITWHLV
+87 
-96 KSLEKKIDKNKFERI
+96 
-111 TFNEITKNAVIKSFD
+111 
-126 EARKV
+126 
-131 DDNLVSAYLA
+131 
-141 RRSLD
+141 
-146 YLAGYS
+146 
-152 LSPVLWRKMPGS
+152 MPGS

-191 KFYKLNIH
+191 KFYKINVH
-199 GEVNGAKLD
+199 GEINGAKLD
-208 TTITTLE
+208 TSITSLD
-215 GQKVDKLFFKDEDL
+215 GQKVDKLFFKNEAL
-229 ANKAKNYLNTN
+229 AEKAKNYLNN
-240 NFFIKKIDEKTISR
+240 NKFFIRKIDEKTISR
-254 KPKAPFNTSSLQ
+254 KPKAPFNTSTLQ

-286 LYMGVDINKE
+286 LYMGIDINKE

-313 DSIDIIRE
+313 DSIDTIRK
-321 NISKDYGSKYIPEK
+321 NISEQYGDKYLPDK
-335 AIEYKSRKK
+335 PIEYKSRKK

-362 DDIKEFLNEDQFKLY
+362 ESIKDYLSEEQFKLY
-377 DLIWKRTIASQM
+377 DLIWKRTLASQM
-389 TSAETNQNTLKIECK
+389 TSAETNQNTLQIDCEEK
-404 EQNITLKATLGKLI
+404 NITLKATLGKLI
-418 FDGYKKVYNVQEE
+418 FDGYKKVYNLQED
-431 DEEQIISLLD
+431 DEEQIISLLE
-441 NLKENDIY
+441 NIKENDKYI
-449 KVDEVEVLESFTSP
+449 VSEVETLESYTSP

-576 IDVINDELSPVIF
+576 IDVINEELSPVIF
-589 KKIGGDV
+589 KKIGGDI

-603 ANLTKNCDG
+603 ANTENCEG

-627 SNYPDCKFTI
+627 SNYPECKFTI

-650 REGDEIITFPRTLGV
+650 REGDEIITFPRTLGI
-665 DADSKRD
+665 DADSKKE

-686 GKDTDEEKPKRV
+686 GKDTDEDKPKRV

-720 PITLGVYP
+720 PITLGNFP
-728 DTEEP
+728 NSEDP

-741 GPYVKYT
+741 GPYVKY
-748 EKKMNNDIEI
+748 
-758 NQDIFASLGKRFDV
+758 QDIFASLGRKYDV
-772 LEITLEQAIELINI
+772 LEIDLDQAVELITI

-793 KVREIGTLK
+793 KVREIGVLK
-802 RRRQRANLYKGKSG
+802 RRKQRANLYKGKSG
-816 KYYFKI
+816 KFYFKI
-822 GIMNYKIPPEF
+822 GIMNYKIPPEY

-848 TNR
+848 ANR

>member
-57 TSAGL
+57 TTAGMK
-62 QMLENIEKKAEGY
+62 MLDSIEKKAEGY

-111 TFNEITKNAVIKSFD
+111 TFNEITKNAVINSFK
-126 EARKV
+126 ESRKV

-191 KFYKLNIH
+191 KFYKINVN
-199 GEVNGAKLD
+199 GEINGAKLD
-208 TTITTLE
+208 TSITNLD
-215 GQKVDKLFFKDEDL
+215 GQKVDKLFFKNEAL
-229 ANKAKNYLNTN
+229 AEKAKNYLNN
-240 NFFIKKIDEKTISR
+240 NKFFIRKIDEKTISR
-254 KPKAPFNTSSLQ
+254 KPKAPFNTSTLQ

-286 LYMGVDINKE
+286 LYMGIDINKE
-296 TIALIT
+296 TMALIT

-313 DSIDIIRE
+313 DSIDTIRK
-321 NISKDYGSKYIPEK
+321 NISEQYGDRYLPDKP
-335 AIEYKSRKK
+335 IEYKSRKK

-362 DDIKEFLNEDQFKLY
+362 ESIKDYLSEEQFKLY
-377 DLIWKRTIASQM
+377 DLIWKRTLASQM
-389 TSAETNQNTLKIECK
+389 TSAETNQNTLHIDCEEK
-404 EQNITLKATLGKLI
+404 NITLKATLGKLI
-418 FDGYKKVYNVQEE
+418 FDGYKKVYNLQED
-431 DEEQIISLLD
+431 DEEQIISLLE
-441 NLKENDIY
+441 NIKENDKYI
-449 KVDEVEVLESFTSP
+449 VSEVETLESYTSP

-576 IDVINDELSPVIF
+576 IDVINEELSPVIF
-589 KKIGGDV
+589 KKIGGDI

-603 ANLTKNCDG
+603 ANTENCEG

-627 SNYPDCKFTI
+627 SNYPECKFTI

-650 REGDEIITFPRTLGV
+650 REGDEIITFPRNLGI
-665 DADSKRD
+665 DADSKKE

-686 GKDTDEEKPKRV
+686 GKETDEDKPKRV

-720 PITLGVYP
+720 PITLGNFP
-728 DTEEP
+728 NSEDP

-741 GPYVKYT
+741 GPYVKY
-748 EKKMNNDIEI
+748 
-758 NQDIFASLGKRFDV
+758 QDIFASLGRKYDV
-772 LEITLEQAIELINI
+772 LEINLDQAVELITI

-793 KVREIGTLK
+793 KVREIGVLK
-802 RRRQRANLYKGKSG
+802 RRKQKANLYKGKSG
-816 KYYFKI
+816 KFYFKI
-822 GIMNYKIPPEF
+822 GIMNYKIPPEY

-848 TNR
+848 ANR

>member
-57 TSAGL
+57 TTAGMK
-62 QMLENIEKKAEGY
+62 MLDSIEKKAEGY

-111 TFNEITKNAVIKSFD
+111 TFNEITKNAVINSFK
-126 EARKV
+126 ESRKV

-191 KFYKLNIH
+191 KFYKINVH
-199 GEVNGAKLD
+199 GEINGAKLG
-208 TTITTLE
+208 TSITSLD
-215 GQKVDKLFFKDEDL
+215 GQKVDKLFFKNEAL
-229 ANKAKNYLNTN
+229 AEKAKNYLNN
-240 NFFIKKIDEKTISR
+240 NKFFIRKIDEKTISR
-254 KPKAPFNTSSLQ
+254 KPKAPFNTSTLQ

-286 LYMGVDINKE
+286 LYMGIDINKE

-313 DSIDIIRE
+313 DSIDTIRK
-321 NISKDYGSKYIPEK
+321 NISEQYGDKYLPDK
-335 AIEYKSRKK
+335 PIEYKSRKK

-362 DDIKEFLNEDQFKLY
+362 ESIKDYLSEEQFKLY
-377 DLIWKRTIASQM
+377 DLIWKRTLASQM
-389 TSAETNQNTLKIECK
+389 TSAETNQNTLQIDCEEK
-404 EQNITLKATLGKLI
+404 NITLKATLGKLI
-418 FDGYKKVYNVQEE
+418 FDGYKKVYNLQED
-431 DEEQIISLLD
+431 DEEQIISLLE
-441 NLKENDIY
+441 NIKENDKYI
-449 KVDEVEVLESFTSP
+449 VSEVETLESYTSP

-576 IDVINDELSPVIF
+576 IDVINEELSPVIF
-589 KKIGGDV
+589 KKIGGDI

-603 ANLTKNCDG
+603 ANTENCEG

-627 SNYPDCKFTI
+627 SNYPECKFTI

-650 REGDEIITFPRTLGV
+650 REGDEIITFPRTLGI
-665 DADSKRD
+665 DADSKKE

-686 GKDTDEEKPKRV
+686 GKDTDEDKPKRV

-720 PITLGVYP
+720 PITLGNFP
-728 DTEEP
+728 NSEDP

-741 GPYVKYT
+741 GPYVKY
-748 EKKMNNDIEI
+748 
-758 NQDIFASLGKRFDV
+758 QDIFASLGRKYDV
-772 LEITLEQAIELINI
+772 LEIDLDQAVELITI

-793 KVREIGTLK
+793 KVREIGVLK
-802 RRRQRANLYKGKSG
+802 RRKQRANLYKGKSG
-816 KYYFKI
+816 KFYFKI
-822 GIMNYKIPPEF
+822 GIMNYKIPPEY

-848 TNR
+848 ANR

>member
-57 TSAGL
+57 TTAGMK
-62 QMLENIEKKAEGY
+62 MLDSIEKKAEGY

-111 TFNEITKNAVIKSFD
+111 TFNEITKNAVINSFK
-126 EARKV
+126 ESRKV

-191 KFYKLNIH
+191 KFYKINVH
-199 GEVNGAKLD
+199 GEINGAKLD
-208 TTITTLE
+208 TSITSLD
-215 GQKVDKLFFKDEDL
+215 GQKVDKLFFKNEAL
-229 ANKAKNYLNTN
+229 AEKAKNYLNN
-240 NFFIKKIDEKTISR
+240 NKFFIRKIDEKTISR
-254 KPKAPFNTSSLQ
+254 KPKAPFNTSTLQ

-286 LYMGVDINKE
+286 LYMGIDINKE

-313 DSIDIIRE
+313 DSIDTIRK
-321 NISKDYGSKYIPEK
+321 NISEQYGDKYLPDK
-335 AIEYKSRKK
+335 PIEYKSRKK

-362 DDIKEFLNEDQFKLY
+362 ESIKDYLSEEQFKLY
-377 DLIWKRTIASQM
+377 DLIWKRTLASQM
-389 TSAETNQNTLKIECK
+389 TSAETNQNTLQIDCEEK
-404 EQNITLKATLGKLI
+404 NITLKATLGKLI
-418 FDGYKKVYNVQEE
+418 FDGYKKVYNLQED
-431 DEEQIISLLD
+431 DEEQIISLLE
-441 NLKENDIY
+441 NIKENDKYI
-449 KVDEVEVLESFTSP
+449 VSEVETLESYTSP

-576 IDVINDELSPVIF
+576 IDVINEELSPVIF
-589 KKIGGDV
+589 KKIGGDI

-603 ANLTKNCDG
+603 ANTENCEG

-627 SNYPDCKFTI
+627 SNYPECKFTI

-650 REGDEIITFPRTLGV
+650 REGDEIITFPRTLGI
-665 DADSKRD
+665 DADSKKE

-686 GKDTDEEKPKRV
+686 GKDTDEDKPKRV

-720 PITLGVYP
+720 PITLGNFP
-728 DTEEP
+728 NSEDP

-741 GPYVKYT
+741 GPYVKY
-748 EKKMNNDIEI
+748 
-758 NQDIFASLGKRFDV
+758 QDIFASLGRKYDV
-772 LEITLEQAIELINI
+772 LEINLDQAVELITI

-793 KVREIGTLK
+793 KVREIGVLK
-802 RRRQRANLYKGKSG
+802 RRKQRANLYKGKSG
-816 KYYFKI
+816 KFYFKI
-822 GIMNYKIPPEF
+822 GIMNYKIPPEY

-848 TNR
+848 ASR

>member
-57 TSAGL
+57 TTAGMK
-62 QMLENIEKKAEGY
+62 MLDSIEKKAEGY

-111 TFNEITKNAVIKSFD
+111 TFNEITKNAVINSFI
-126 EARKV
+126 ESRKV

-191 KFYKLNIH
+191 KFYKINVH
-199 GEVNGAKLD
+199 GEINGAKLD
-208 TTITTLE
+208 TSITSLD
-215 GQKVDKLFFKDEDL
+215 GQKVDKLFFKNEAL
-229 ANKAKNYLNTN
+229 AEKAKNYLNN
-240 NFFIKKIDEKTISR
+240 NKFFIRKIDEKTISR
-254 KPKAPFNTSSLQ
+254 KPKAPFNTSTLQ

-286 LYMGVDINKE
+286 LYMGIDINKE

-313 DSIDIIRE
+313 DSIDTIRK
-321 NISKDYGSKYIPEK
+321 NISEQYGDKYLPDK
-335 AIEYKSRKK
+335 PIEYKSRKK

-362 DDIKEFLNEDQFKLY
+362 ESIKDYLSEEQFKLY
-377 DLIWKRTIASQM
+377 DLIWKRTLASQM
-389 TSAETNQNTLKIECK
+389 TSAETNQNTLQIDCEEK
-404 EQNITLKATLGKLI
+404 NITLKATLGKLI
-418 FDGYKKVYNVQEE
+418 FDGYKKVYNLQED
-431 DEEQIISLLD
+431 DEEQIISLLE
-441 NLKENDIY
+441 NIKENDKYI
-449 KVDEVEVLESFTSP
+449 VSEVETLESYTSP

-576 IDVINDELSPVIF
+576 IDVINEELSPVIF
-589 KKIGGDV
+589 KKIGGDI

-603 ANLTKNCDG
+603 ANTENCEG

-627 SNYPDCKFTI
+627 SNYPECKFTI

-650 REGDEIITFPRTLGV
+650 REGDEIITFPRTLGI
-665 DADSKRD
+665 DADSKKE

-686 GKDTDEEKPKRV
+686 GKDTDEDKPKRV

-720 PITLGVYP
+720 PITLGNFP
-728 DTEEP
+728 NSEDP

-741 GPYVKYT
+741 GPYVKY
-748 EKKMNNDIEI
+748 
-758 NQDIFASLGKRFDV
+758 QDIFASLGRKYDV
-772 LEITLEQAIELINI
+772 LEINLDQAVELITI

-793 KVREIGTLK
+793 KVREIGVLK
-802 RRRQRANLYKGKSG
+802 RRKQRANLYKGKSG
-816 KYYFKI
+816 KFYFKI
-822 GIMNYKIPPEF
+822 GIMNYKIPPEY

-848 TNR
+848 ANR

>member
-57 TSAGL
+57 TTAGMK
-62 QMLENIEKKAEGY
+62 MLDSIEKKAEGY

-111 TFNEITKNAVIKSFD
+111 TFNEITKNAVINSFK
-126 EARKV
+126 ESRKV

-191 KFYKLNIH
+191 KFYKINVH
-199 GEVNGAKLD
+199 GEINGAKLD
-208 TTITTLE
+208 TSITSLD
-215 GQKVDKLFFKDEDL
+215 GQKVDKLFFKNKSLSE
-229 ANKAKNYLNTN
+229 KAKNYLNN
-240 NFFIKKIDEKTISR
+240 NKFFIRKIDEKTISR
-254 KPKAPFNTSSLQ
+254 KPKAPFNTSTLQ

-286 LYMGVDINKE
+286 LYMGIDINKE

-313 DSIDIIRE
+313 DSIDTIRK
-321 NISKDYGSKYIPEK
+321 NISEQYGDKYLPDK
-335 AIEYKSRKK
+335 PIEYKSRKK

-362 DDIKEFLNEDQFKLY
+362 ESIKDYLSEEQFKLY
-377 DLIWKRTIASQM
+377 DLIWKRTLASQM
-389 TSAETNQNTLKIECK
+389 TSAETNQNTLQIDCEEK
-404 EQNITLKATLGKLI
+404 NITLKATLGKLI
-418 FDGYKKVYNVQEE
+418 FDGYKKVYNLQED
-431 DEEQIISLLD
+431 DEEQIISLLE
-441 NLKENDIY
+441 NIKENDKYI
-449 KVDEVEVLESFTSP
+449 VSEVETLESYTSP

-576 IDVINDELSPVIF
+576 IDVINEELSPVIF
-589 KKIGGDV
+589 KKIGGDI

-603 ANLTKNCDG
+603 ANTENCEG

-627 SNYPDCKFTI
+627 SNYPECKFTI

-650 REGDEIITFPRTLGV
+650 REGDEIITFPRILGI
-665 DADSKRD
+665 DADSKKE

-686 GKDTDEEKPKRV
+686 GKETDEDKPKRV

-720 PITLGVYP
+720 PITLGNFP
-728 DTEEP
+728 NSEDP

-741 GPYVKYT
+741 GPYVKY
-748 EKKMNNDIEI
+748 
-758 NQDIFASLGKRFDV
+758 QDIFASLGRKYDV
-772 LEITLEQAIELINI
+772 LEIDLDQAVELITI

-793 KVREIGTLK
+793 KVREIGVLK
-802 RRRQRANLYKGKSG
+802 RRKQRANLYKGKSG
-816 KYYFKI
+816 KFYFKI
-822 GIMNYKIPPEF
+822 GIMNYKIPPEY

-848 TNR
+848 ANR

>member
-57 TSAGL
+57 TTAGMK
-62 QMLENIEKKAEGY
+62 MLDSIEKKAEGY

-111 TFNEITKNAVIKSFD
+111 TFNEITKNAVINSFK
-126 EARKV
+126 ESRKV

-191 KFYKLNIH
+191 KFYKINVH
-199 GEVNGAKLD
+199 GEINGAKLD
-208 TTITTLE
+208 TSITSLD
-215 GQKVDKLFFKDEDL
+215 GQKVDKLFFK
-229 ANKAKNYLNTN
+229 NKALAEKANNYLNN
-240 NFFIKKIDEKTISR
+240 NKFFIRKIDEKTISR
-254 KPKAPFNTSSLQ
+254 KPKAPFNTSTLQ

-286 LYMGVDINKE
+286 LYMGIDINKE

-313 DSIDIIRE
+313 DSIDTIRK
-321 NISKDYGSKYIPEK
+321 NISEQYGDRYLPDKP
-335 AIEYKSRKK
+335 IEYKSRKK

-362 DDIKEFLNEDQFKLY
+362 ESIKDYLSEEQFKLY
-377 DLIWKRTIASQM
+377 DLIWKRTLASQM
-389 TSAETNQNTLKIECK
+389 TSAETNQNTLQIDCEEK
-404 EQNITLKATLGKLI
+404 NITLKATLGKLI
-418 FDGYKKVYNVQEE
+418 FDGYKKVYNLQED
-431 DEEQIISLLD
+431 DEEQIISLLE
-441 NLKENDIY
+441 NIKENDKYI
-449 KVDEVEVLESFTSP
+449 VSEVETLESYTSP

-576 IDVINDELSPVIF
+576 IDVINEELSPVIF
-589 KKIGGDV
+589 KKIGGDI

-603 ANLTKNCDG
+603 ANTENCEG

-627 SNYPDCKFTI
+627 SNYPECKFTI

-650 REGDEIITFPRTLGV
+650 REGDEIITFPRTLGI
-665 DADSKRD
+665 DADSKKE

-686 GKDTDEEKPKRV
+686 GKDTDEDKPKRV

-720 PITLGVYP
+720 PITLGNFP
-728 DTEEP
+728 NSEDP

-741 GPYVKYT
+741 GPYVKY
-748 EKKMNNDIEI
+748 
-758 NQDIFASLGKRFDV
+758 QDIFASLGRKYDV
-772 LEITLEQAIELINI
+772 LEIDLDQAVELITI

-793 KVREIGTLK
+793 KVREIGVLK
-802 RRRQRANLYKGKSG
+802 RRKQRANLYKGKSG
-816 KYYFKI
+816 KFYFKI
-822 GIMNYKIPPEF
+822 GIMNYKIPPEY

-848 TNR
+848 ANR

>member
-57 TSAGL
+57 TTAGMK
-62 QMLENIEKKAEGY
+62 MLDSIEKKAEGY

-111 TFNEITKNAVIKSFD
+111 TFNEITKNAVINSFK
-126 EARKV
+126 ESRKV

-152 LSPVLWRKMPGS
+152 FSPVLWRKMPGS

-191 KFYKLNIH
+191 KFYKINVH
-199 GEVNGAKLD
+199 GEINGAKLD
-208 TTITTLE
+208 TSITSLD
-215 GQKVDKLFFKDEDL
+215 GQKVDKLFFKNEAL
-229 ANKAKNYLNTN
+229 AEKAKNYLNN
-240 NFFIKKIDEKTISR
+240 NKFFIRKIDEKTISR
-254 KPKAPFNTSSLQ
+254 KPKAPFNTSTLQ

-286 LYMGVDINKE
+286 LYMGIDINKE

-313 DSIDIIRE
+313 DSIDTIRK
-321 NISKDYGSKYIPEK
+321 NISEQYGDKYLPDK
-335 AIEYKSRKK
+335 PIEYKSRKK

-362 DDIKEFLNEDQFKLY
+362 ESIKDYLSEEQFKLY
-377 DLIWKRTIASQM
+377 DLIWKRTLASQM
-389 TSAETNQNTLKIECK
+389 TSAETNQNTLQIDCEEK
-404 EQNITLKATLGKLI
+404 NITLKATLGKLI
-418 FDGYKKVYNVQEE
+418 FDGYKKVYNLQED
-431 DEEQIISLLD
+431 DEEQIISLLE
-441 NLKENDIY
+441 NIKENDKYI
-449 KVDEVEVLESFTSP
+449 VNEVETLESYTSP

-576 IDVINDELSPVIF
+576 IDVINEELSPVIF
-589 KKIGGDV
+589 KKIGGDI

-603 ANLTKNCDG
+603 ANTENCEG

-627 SNYPDCKFTI
+627 SNYPECKFTI

-650 REGDEIITFPRTLGV
+650 REGDEIITFPRTLGI
-665 DADSKRD
+665 DADSKKE

-686 GKDTDEEKPKRV
+686 GKDTDEDKHKRV

-720 PITLGVYP
+720 PITLGNFP
-728 DTEEP
+728 NSEDP

-741 GPYVKYT
+741 GPYVKY
-748 EKKMNNDIEI
+748 
-758 NQDIFASLGKRFDV
+758 QDIFASLGRKYDV
-772 LEITLEQAIELINI
+772 LEISLDQAVELITI

-793 KVREIGTLK
+793 KVREIGVLK
-802 RRRQRANLYKGKSG
+802 RRKQRANLYKGKSG

-822 GIMNYKIPPEF
+822 GIMNYKIPPEY
-833 DGENLTIEDVEKILK
+833 DGENLTIDDVEKILK
-848 TNR
+848 ANR

>member
-57 TSAGL
+57 TTAGMK
-62 QMLENIEKKAEGY
+62 MLDSIEKKAEGY

-111 TFNEITKNAVIKSFD
+111 TFNEITKNAVINSFK
-126 EARKV
+126 ESRKV

-191 KFYKLNIH
+191 KFYKINVH
-199 GEVNGAKLD
+199 GEINGAKLD
-208 TTITTLE
+208 TSITSLD
-215 GQKVDKLFFKDEDL
+215 GQKVDKLFFKNEAL
-229 ANKAKNYLNTN
+229 AEKAKNYLNN
-240 NFFIKKIDEKTISR
+240 NKFFIRKIDEKTISR
-254 KPKAPFNTSSLQ
+254 KPKAPFNTSTLQ

-286 LYMGVDINKE
+286 LYMGIDINKE

-313 DSIDIIRE
+313 DSIDTIRK
-321 NISKDYGSKYIPEK
+321 NISDEYGDKYLPDK
-335 AIEYKSRKK
+335 PIEYKSRKK

-362 DDIKEFLNEDQFKLY
+362 ESIKDYLSEEQFKLY
-377 DLIWKRTIASQM
+377 DLIWKRTLASQM
-389 TSAETNQNTLKIECK
+389 TSAETNQNTLQIDCEEK
-404 EQNITLKATLGKLI
+404 NITLKATLGKLI
-418 FDGYKKVYNVQEE
+418 FDGFKKVYNLQED
-431 DEEQIISLLD
+431 DEEQIISLLE
-441 NLKENDIY
+441 NIKENDKYI
-449 KVDEVEVLESFTSP
+449 VSEVETLESYTSP

-576 IDVINDELSPVIF
+576 IDVINEELSPVIF
-589 KKIGGDV
+589 KKIGGDI

-603 ANLTKNCDG
+603 ANTENCEG

-627 SNYPDCKFTI
+627 SNYPECKFTI

-650 REGDEIITFPRTLGV
+650 REGDEIITFPRTLGI
-665 DADSKRD
+665 DADSKKE

-686 GKDTDEEKPKRV
+686 GKETDEDKPKRV

-720 PITLGVYP
+720 PITLGNFP
-728 DTEEP
+728 NSEDP

-741 GPYVKYT
+741 GPYVKY
-748 EKKMNNDIEI
+748 
-758 NQDIFASLGKRFDV
+758 QDIFASLGRKYDV
-772 LEITLEQAIELINI
+772 LEIDLDQAVELITI

-793 KVREIGTLK
+793 KVREIGVLK
-802 RRRQRANLYKGKSG
+802 RRKQRANLYKGKSG
-816 KYYFKI
+816 KFYFKI
-822 GIMNYKIPPEF
+822 GIMNYKIPPEY

-848 TNR
+848 ANR

>member
-57 TSAGL
+57 TTAGMK
-62 QMLENIEKKAEGY
+62 MLDSIEKKAEGY

-111 TFNEITKNAVIKSFD
+111 TFNEITKNAVINSFK
-126 EARKV
+126 ESRKV

-191 KFYKLNIH
+191 KFYKINVH
-199 GEVNGAKLD
+199 GEINGAKLD
-208 TTITTLE
+208 TSITSMD
-215 GQKVDKLFFKDEDL
+215 GQKVDKLFFKNEAL
-229 ANKAKNYLNTN
+229 AEKAKNYLNTN
-240 NFFIKKIDEKTISR
+240 RFFIRKIDEKIISR
-254 KPKAPFNTSSLQ
+254 KPKAPFNTSTLQ

-286 LYMGVDINKE
+286 LYMGIDINKE

-313 DSIDIIRE
+313 DSIDTIRK
-321 NISKDYGSKYIPEK
+321 NISDEYGDKYLPDK
-335 AIEYKSRKK
+335 PIEYKSRKK

-357 ISIKP
+357 VSIKP
-362 DDIKEFLNEDQFKLY
+362 ESIKDYLSEEQYKLY
-377 DLIWKRTIASQM
+377 DLIWKRTLASQM
-389 TSAETNQNTLKIECK
+389 TSAQTNQNTLQIDCEEK
-404 EQNITLKATLGKLI
+404 NITLKATLGKLI
-418 FDGYKKVYNVQEE
+418 FDGYKKVYNLQED
-431 DEEQIISLLD
+431 DEEQIISLLE
-441 NLKENDIY
+441 NIKENDKYI
-449 KVDEVEVLESFTSP
+449 VSEVETLESYTSP

-529 YKFTADLENQLDD
+529 YKFTADLENQLDE

-566 EVMGKPNREV
+566 KVMGKPNREV
-576 IDVINDELSPVIF
+576 IDVINEELSPVIF
-589 KKIGGDV
+589 KKIGGDI

-603 ANLTKNCDG
+603 ANTENCEG

-627 SNYPDCKFTI
+627 SNYPECKFTI
-637 SIGAFVKEVNPKN
+637 SIGAFIKEVNPKN
-650 REGDEIITFPRTLGV
+650 REGDEIITFPRTLGI
-665 DADSKRD
+665 DADSKKE

-686 GKDTDEEKPKRV
+686 GKETDEDKPKRV

-720 PITLGVYP
+720 PITLGNFP
-728 DTEEP
+728 NSEDP

-741 GPYVKYT
+741 GPYVKY
-748 EKKMNNDIEI
+748 
-758 NQDIFASLGKRFDV
+758 QDIFASLGRKYDV
-772 LEITLEQAIELINI
+772 LEISLDQAVELITI

-793 KVREIGTLK
+793 KVREIGVLK
-802 RRRQRANLYKGKSG
+802 RRKQRANLYKGKSG
-816 KYYFKI
+816 KFYFKI
-822 GIMNYKIPPEF
+822 GIMNYKIPPEY

-848 TNR
+848 ANR

>member
-57 TSAGL
+57 TTAGMK
-62 QMLENIEKKAEGY
+62 MLDSIEKKAEGY

-111 TFNEITKNAVIKSFD
+111 TFNEITKNAVINSFK
-126 EARKV
+126 ESRKV

-191 KFYKLNIH
+191 KFYKINVH
-199 GEVNGAKLD
+199 GEINGAKLD
-208 TTITTLE
+208 TSITSLD
-215 GQKVDKLFFKDEDL
+215 GQKVDKLFFKNEAL
-229 ANKAKNYLNTN
+229 AEKAKNYLNN
-240 NFFIKKIDEKTISR
+240 NKFFIRKIDEKTISR
-254 KPKAPFNTSSLQ
+254 KPKAPFNTSTLQ

-286 LYMGVDINKE
+286 LYMGIDINKE

-313 DSIDIIRE
+313 DSIDTIRK
-321 NISKDYGSKYIPEK
+321 NISEQYGDKYLPDK
-335 AIEYKSRKK
+335 PIEYKSRKK

-357 ISIKP
+357 ISIEP
-362 DDIKEFLNEDQFKLY
+362 ESIKNYLSEEQFKLY
-377 DLIWKRTIASQM
+377 DLIWKRTLASQM
-389 TSAETNQNTLKIECK
+389 TSAETNQNTLQIDCEEK
-404 EQNITLKATLGKLI
+404 NITLKATLGKLI
-418 FDGYKKVYNVQEE
+418 FDGYKKVYNLQED
-431 DEEQIISLLD
+431 DEEQIISLLE
-441 NLKENDIY
+441 NIKENDKYI
-449 KVDEVEVLESFTSP
+449 VSEVETLESYTSP

-576 IDVINDELSPVIF
+576 IDVINEELSPVIF
-589 KKIGGDV
+589 KKIGGDI

-603 ANLTKNCDG
+603 ANTENCEG

-627 SNYPDCKFTI
+627 SNYPECKFTI

-650 REGDEIITFPRTLGV
+650 REGDEIITFPRTLGI
-665 DADSKRD
+665 DADSKKE

-686 GKDTDEEKPKRV
+686 GKETDEDKPKRV

-720 PITLGVYP
+720 PITLGNFP
-728 DTEEP
+728 NSEDP

-741 GPYVKYT
+741 GPYVKY
-748 EKKMNNDIEI
+748 
-758 NQDIFASLGKRFDV
+758 QDIFASLGRKYDV
-772 LEITLEQAIELINI
+772 LEIDLDQAVELITI

-793 KVREIGTLK
+793 KVREIGVLK
-802 RRRQRANLYKGKSG
+802 RRKQRANLYKGKSG
-816 KYYFKI
+816 KFYFKI
-822 GIMNYKIPPEF
+822 GIMNYKIPPEY

-848 TNR
+848 ANR

>member
-57 TSAGL
+57 TTAGMK
-62 QMLENIEKKAEGY
+62 MLDSIEKKAEGY

-111 TFNEITKNAVIKSFD
+111 TFNEITKNAVINSFK
-126 EARKV
+126 ESRKV

-191 KFYKLNIH
+191 KFYKINVH
-199 GEVNGAKLD
+199 GEINGAKLD
-208 TTITTLE
+208 TSITSLD
-215 GQKVDKLFFKDEDL
+215 GQKVDKLFFKNEAL
-229 ANKAKNYLNTN
+229 SEKAKNYLNN
-240 NFFIKKIDEKTISR
+240 NKFFIRKIDEKTISR
-254 KPKAPFNTSSLQ
+254 KPKAPFNTSTLQ

-286 LYMGVDINKE
+286 LYMGIDINKE

-313 DSIDIIRE
+313 DSIDTIRK
-321 NISKDYGSKYIPEK
+321 NISEQYGDKYLPDK
-335 AIEYKSRKK
+335 PIEYKSRKK

-362 DDIKEFLNEDQFKLY
+362 ESIRDYLSEEQFKLY
-377 DLIWKRTIASQM
+377 DLIWKRTLASQM
-389 TSAETNQNTLKIECK
+389 TSAETNQNTLQIDCEEK
-404 EQNITLKATLGKLI
+404 NITLKATLGKLI
-418 FDGYKKVYNVQEE
+418 FDGYKKVYNLQDD
-431 DEEQIISLLD
+431 DEEQIISLLE
-441 NLKENDIY
+441 NIKENDKYI
-449 KVDEVEVLESFTSP
+449 VNEVETLESYTSP

-576 IDVINDELSPVIF
+576 IDVINEELSPVIF
-589 KKIGGDV
+589 KKIGGDI

-603 ANLTKNCDG
+603 ANTENCEG

-627 SNYPDCKFTI
+627 SNYPECKFTI

-650 REGDEIITFPRTLGV
+650 REGDEIITFPRTLGI
-665 DADSKRD
+665 DADSKKE

-686 GKDTDEEKPKRV
+686 GKETDEDKPKRV

-720 PITLGVYP
+720 PITLGNFP
-728 DTEEP
+728 NSEDP
-733 VIANIGAY
+733 VIANRGAY
-741 GPYVKYT
+741 GPYVKC
-748 EKKMNNDIEI
+748 
-758 NQDIFASLGKRFDV
+758 QDIFASLGRKYDV
-772 LEITLEQAIELINI
+772 LEINLDQAVELITI

-793 KVREIGTLK
+793 KVREIGVLK
-802 RRRQRANLYKGKSG
+802 RRKQRANLYKGKSG
-816 KYYFKI
+816 KFYFKI
-822 GIMNYKIPPEF
+822 GIMNYKIPPEY

-848 TNR
+848 ANR

>member
-57 TSAGL
+57 TTAGMK
-62 QMLENIEKKAEGY
+62 MLDSIEKKADGY

-111 TFNEITKNAVIKSFD
+111 TFNEITKNAVINSFK
-126 EARKV
+126 ESRKV

-191 KFYKLNIH
+191 KFYKINVH
-199 GEVNGAKLD
+199 GEINGAKLD
-208 TTITTLE
+208 TSITSLDR
-215 GQKVDKLFFKDEDL
+215 QKVDKLFFKNEAL
-229 ANKAKNYLNTN
+229 AEKAKNYLNTN
-240 NFFIKKIDEKTISR
+240 RFFIRKIDERIISR
-254 KPKAPFNTSSLQ
+254 KPKAPFNTSTLQ

-286 LYMGVDINKE
+286 LYMGIDINKE

-313 DSIDIIRE
+313 DSIDTIRK
-321 NISKDYGSKYIPEK
+321 NISEEYGDKYLPDK
-335 AIEYKSRKK
+335 PIEYKSRKK

-357 ISIKP
+357 VSIKP
-362 DDIKEFLNEDQFKLY
+362 ENIKDYLSEEQFKLY
-377 DLIWKRTIASQM
+377 DLIWKRTLASQM
-389 TSAETNQNTLKIECK
+389 TSAQTNQNTLQIDCE
-404 EQNITLKATLGKLI
+404 ENNITLKATLGKLI
-418 FDGYKKVYNVQEE
+418 FDGYKKVYNLQED
-431 DEEQIISLLD
+431 DEEQIISLLE
-441 NLKENDIY
+441 NIKENDKYI
-449 KVDEVEVLESFTSP
+449 VSEVEKLESYTSP

-576 IDVINDELSPVIF
+576 IDVINEELSPVIF
-589 KKIGGDV
+589 KKIGGDI

-603 ANLTKNCDG
+603 ANTENCEG

-627 SNYPDCKFTI
+627 SNYPECKFTI
-637 SIGAFVKEVNPKN
+637 SIGAFIKEVNPKN
-650 REGDEIITFPRTLGV
+650 REGDEIITFPRTLGI
-665 DADSKRD
+665 DADSKKE

-686 GKDTDEEKPKRV
+686 GKETEEDKPKRV

-720 PITLGVYP
+720 PITLGNFP
-728 DTEEP
+728 NSEDP

-741 GPYVKYT
+741 GPYVKY
-748 EKKMNNDIEI
+748 
-758 NQDIFASLGKRFDV
+758 QDIFASLGRKYDV
-772 LEITLEQAIELINI
+772 LEISLDQAVELITI

-793 KVREIGTLK
+793 KVREIGVLK
-802 RRRQRANLYKGKSG
+802 RRKQRANLYKGKSG
-816 KYYFKI
+816 KFYFKI
-822 GIMNYKIPPEF
+822 GIMNYKIPPEY

-848 TNR
+848 ANR

>member
-1 MNLLVVESPAKAKTI
+1 MKLLVVESPAKAKTI

-57 TSAGL
+57 TTAGMK
-62 QMLENIEKKAEGY
+62 MLDSIEKKAEGY

-111 TFNEITKNAVIKSFD
+111 TFNEITKNAVINSFK
-126 EARKV
+126 ESRKV

-191 KFYKLNIH
+191 KFYKINVN
-199 GEVNGAKLD
+199 GEINGAKLD
-208 TTITTLE
+208 TSITSLD
-215 GQKVDKLFFKDEDL
+215 GQKVDKLFFKNEAL
-229 ANKAKNYLNTN
+229 AEKANNYLNN
-240 NFFIKKIDEKTISR
+240 NKFFIRKIDEKTISR
-254 KPKAPFNTSSLQ
+254 KPKAPFNTSTLQ

-286 LYMGVDINKE
+286 LYMGIDINKE

-313 DSIDIIRE
+313 DSIDTIRK
-321 NISKDYGSKYIPEK
+321 NISEQYGDKYLPDK
-335 AIEYKSRKK
+335 PIEYKSRKK

-362 DDIKEFLNEDQFKLY
+362 ESIKDYLSEEQFKLY
-377 DLIWKRTIASQM
+377 DLIWKRTLASQM
-389 TSAETNQNTLKIECK
+389 TSAETNQNTLQIDCEEK
-404 EQNITLKATLGKLI
+404 NITLKATLGKLI
-418 FDGYKKVYNVQEE
+418 FDGYKKVYNLQED
-431 DEEQIISLLD
+431 DEEQIISLLE
-441 NLKENDIY
+441 NIKENDKYI
-449 KVDEVEVLESFTSP
+449 VSEVETLESYTSP

-576 IDVINDELSPVIF
+576 IDVINEELSPVIF
-589 KKIGGDV
+589 KKIGGDI

-603 ANLTKNCDG
+603 ANTENCEG

-627 SNYPDCKFTI
+627 SNYPECKFTI

-650 REGDEIITFPRTLGV
+650 REGDEIITFPRTLGI
-665 DADSKRD
+665 DADSKKE

-686 GKDTDEEKPKRV
+686 GKDTDEDKPKRV

-720 PITLGVYP
+720 PITLGNFP
-728 DTEEP
+728 NSEDP

-741 GPYVKYT
+741 GPYVKY
-748 EKKMNNDIEI
+748 
-758 NQDIFASLGKRFDV
+758 QDIFASLGRKYDV
-772 LEITLEQAIELINI
+772 LEIDLDQAVELITI

-793 KVREIGTLK
+793 KVREIGVLK
-802 RRRQRANLYKGKSG
+802 RRKQRANLYKGKSG
-816 KYYFKI
+816 KFYFKI
-822 GIMNYKIPPEF
+822 GIMNYKIPPEY

-848 TNR
+848 ANR

>member
-57 TSAGL
+57 TTAGMN
-62 QMLENIEKKAEGY
+62 MLDSIEKKAEGY

-111 TFNEITKNAVIKSFD
+111 TFNEITKNAVINSFK
-126 EARKV
+126 ESRKV

-191 KFYKLNIH
+191 KFYKINVH
-199 GEVNGAKLD
+199 GEINGAKLD
-208 TTITTLE
+208 TSITSLD
-215 GQKVDKLFFKDEDL
+215 GQKVDKLFFKNEAL
-229 ANKAKNYLNTN
+229 AEKAKNYLNN
-240 NFFIKKIDEKTISR
+240 NKFFIKKIDEKTISR
-254 KPKAPFNTSSLQ
+254 KPKAPFNTSTLQ

-286 LYMGVDINKE
+286 LYMGIDINKE

-313 DSIDIIRE
+313 DSIDTIRK
-321 NISKDYGSKYIPEK
+321 NISEQYGDKYLPDK
-335 AIEYKSRKK
+335 PIEYKSRKK

-362 DDIKEFLNEDQFKLY
+362 ESIKDYLSEEQFKLY
-377 DLIWKRTIASQM
+377 DLIWKRTLASQM
-389 TSAETNQNTLKIECK
+389 TSAETNQNTLQIDCEEK
-404 EQNITLKATLGKLI
+404 NITLKATLGKLI
-418 FDGYKKVYNVQEE
+418 FDGYKKVYNLQED
-431 DEEQIISLLD
+431 DEEQIISLLE
-441 NLKENDIY
+441 NIKENDKYI
-449 KVDEVEVLESFTSP
+449 VSEVETLESYTSP

-576 IDVINDELSPVIF
+576 IDVINEELSPVIF
-589 KKIGGDV
+589 KKIGGDI

-603 ANLTKNCDG
+603 ANTENCEG

-627 SNYPDCKFTI
+627 SNYPECKFTI

-650 REGDEIITFPRTLGV
+650 REGDEIITFPRTLGI
-665 DADSKRD
+665 DADSKKE

-686 GKDTDEEKPKRV
+686 GKDTDEDKPKRV

-720 PITLGVYP
+720 PITLGNFP
-728 DTEEP
+728 NSEDP

-741 GPYVKYT
+741 GPYVKY
-748 EKKMNNDIEI
+748 
-758 NQDIFASLGKRFDV
+758 QDIFASLGRKYDV
-772 LEITLEQAIELINI
+772 LEIDLDQAVELITI

-793 KVREIGTLK
+793 KVREIGVLK
-802 RRRQRANLYKGKSG
+802 RRKQRANLYKGKSG
-816 KYYFKI
+816 KFYFKI
-822 GIMNYKIPPEF
+822 GIMNYKIPPEY

-848 TNR
+848 ANR

>member
-1 MNLLVVESPAKAKTI
+1 MKLLVVESPAKAKTI

-57 TSAGL
+57 TTAGMK
-62 QMLENIEKKAEGY
+62 MLDSIEKKAEGY

-111 TFNEITKNAVIKSFD
+111 TFNEITKNAVINSFK
-126 EARKV
+126 ESRKV

-191 KFYKLNIH
+191 KFYKINVH
-199 GEVNGAKLD
+199 GEINGAKLD
-208 TTITTLE
+208 TSITSLD
-215 GQKVDKLFFKDEDL
+215 GQKVDKLFFKNEAL
-229 ANKAKNYLNTN
+229 AEKAKNYLNN
-240 NFFIKKIDEKTISR
+240 NKFFIRKIDEKTISR
-254 KPKAPFNTSSLQ
+254 KPKAPFNTSTLQ

-286 LYMGVDINKE
+286 LYMGIDINKD

-313 DSIDIIRE
+313 DSIDTIRK
-321 NISKDYGSKYIPEK
+321 NISDEYGNKYLPDK
-335 AIEYKSRKK
+335 PIEYKSRKK

-362 DDIKEFLNEDQFKLY
+362 ESIKDYLSEEQFKLY
-377 DLIWKRTIASQM
+377 DLIWKRTLASQM
-389 TSAETNQNTLKIECK
+389 TSAETNQNTLQIDCEEK
-404 EQNITLKATLGKLI
+404 NITLKATLGKLI
-418 FDGYKKVYNVQEE
+418 FDGYKKVYNLQED
-431 DEEQIISLLD
+431 DEEQIISLLE
-441 NLKENDIY
+441 NIKENDKYI
-449 KVDEVEVLESFTSP
+449 VSEVETLESYTSP

-576 IDVINDELSPVIF
+576 IDVINEELSPVIF
-589 KKIGGDV
+589 KKIGGDI

-603 ANLTKNCDG
+603 ANTENCEG

-627 SNYPDCKFTI
+627 SNYPECKFTI

-650 REGDEIITFPRTLGV
+650 REGDDIITFPRTLGI
-665 DADSKRD
+665 DADSKKE

-686 GKDTDEEKPKRV
+686 GKETDEDKPKRV

-720 PITLGVYP
+720 PITLGNFP
-728 DTEEP
+728 NSEDP

-741 GPYVKYT
+741 GPYVKY
-748 EKKMNNDIEI
+748 
-758 NQDIFASLGKRFDV
+758 QDIFASLGRKYDV
-772 LEITLEQAIELINI
+772 LEISLDQAVELITI

-793 KVREIGTLK
+793 KVREIGVLK
-802 RRRQRANLYKGKSG
+802 RRKQRANLYKGKSG
-816 KYYFKI
+816 KFYFKI
-822 GIMNYKIPPEF
+822 GIMNYKIPPEY

-848 TNR
+848 ANR